1 MAGTMIVR
9 AFLALLCIYSGV
21 VSARPSTKR
30 QTTLTL
36 DKLQQQALTNAY
48 KVLNGTL
55 SDGLTTRPST
65 CNENTVAVR
74 KEL

>member
-9 AFLALLCIYSGV
+9 AFLALLYIYSGV

-30 QTTLTL
+30 HTTLTL
-36 DKLQQQALTNAY
+36 DKLQQHALTNAY